1 MNSNLQTLRKLKL
14 YGMAAHLEACLA
26 MAPHQRPDQ
35 DILLAQLIEAEDL
48 YRTHRKTT
56 LSIKNARFR
65 YQANIQQIICSADRN
80 LSKQQLNYYLDG
92 AFIDRA
98 ENIIITGA
106 TGCGKSYLASAIG
119 HHVCTLGKKVAYHS
133 LPKLLQKLKSD
144 RIDGSFRKEL
154 EKIENKHLL
163 ILDDWGI
170 APLDMAA
177 RLALLQII
185 EDRQGR
191 YSTIITAQLPVAE
204 WHSYINEST
213 IADAILDRI
222 IHQAHRIELT
232 GESLRKTLKNQTL

>member
-26 MAPHQRPDQ
+26 MPPHQRPDQ
-35 DILLAQLIEAEDL
+35 DVLLAQLIEAEDL

-92 AFIDRA
+92 SFIDRA

-119 HHVCTLGKKVAYHS
+119 HHVCTLGKKVTYHS

-154 EKIENKHLL
+154 EKIENKPLL

-232 GESLRKTLKNQTL
+232 GESLRKTLKNQTI

>member
-1 MNSNLQTLRKLKL
+1 MNNNLQTLKKLKL
-14 YGMAAHLEACLA
+14 YGMAAHLEAYFA
-26 MAPHQRPDQ
+26 MVPHQRPDQ
-35 DILLAQLIEAEDL
+35 DILLAQLIQAEDL

-65 YQANIQQIICSADRN
+65 YQASIQQIICSTDRN

-92 AFIDRA
+92 SFIDRA

-119 HHVCTLGKKVAYHS
+119 HHMCTLGKKVAYYS

-170 APLDMAA
+170 TPLDMAA

-191 YSTIITAQLPVAE
+191 YSTIITAQLPVAD
-204 WHSYINEST
+204 WHNYINEST